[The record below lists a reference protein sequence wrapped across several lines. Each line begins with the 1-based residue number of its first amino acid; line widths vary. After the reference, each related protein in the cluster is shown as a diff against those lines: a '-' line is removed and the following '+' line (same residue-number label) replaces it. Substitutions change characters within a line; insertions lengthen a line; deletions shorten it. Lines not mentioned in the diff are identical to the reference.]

1 MTAATQAA
9 DDLHAT
15 QRAAQARRKAL
26 APWLLMLPALVI
38 VLVFFGIPTLYMV
51 RMSFNL
57 HIDQRLYVPGF
68 TFEHYVNLFS
78 NPLFTNA
85 ILTTIRLALIASL
98 ATVAIGYAFALLV
111 WLKPARWRLLFI
123 GLALAP
129 LLISEIAIMFGWW
142 MFFPKNGLLS
152 YALLSSGLVTEKISL
167 MYTEFA
173 AFVGLVYVT
182 LPYCFFI
189 LLSIFDG
196 IDKRLLEASADLGA
210 PPSRTFRE
218 VMLPLTWTGILVAF
232 SQSFIWTMGT
242 YATPSALGPD
252 TLWTMG
258 FLIQEQMLGKHNWP
272 MASAFAVVLV
282 VGVAA
287 VMTLT
292 RSLQSERTSFH
303 V

>member
-98 ATVAIGYAFALLV
+98 AFEDGVLDALLQTG
-111 WLKPARWRLLFI
+111 WRDV
-123 GLALAP
+123 GAVR
-129 LLISEIAIMFGWW
+129 
-142 MFFPKNGLLS
+142 NG
-152 YALLSSGLVTEKISL
+152 
-167 MYTEFA
+167 
-173 AFVGLVYVT
+173 
-182 LPYCFFI
+182 
-189 LLSIFDG
+189 
-196 IDKRLLEASADLGA
+196 SAD
-210 PPSRTFRE
+210 
-218 VMLPLTWTGILVAF
+218 
-232 SQSFIWTMGT
+232 
-242 YATPSALGPD
+242 D
-252 TLWTMG
+252 
-258 FLIQEQMLGKHNWP
+258 
-272 MASAFAVVLV
+272 
-282 VGVAA
+282 
-287 VMTLT
+287 
-292 RSLQSERTSFH
+292 
-303 V
+303 